1 MSTANPEKA
10 VRAILPVPIQ
20 CKCGCTVRPVTLG
33 VFAVLERIRSPLLG
47 ETPVDGP
54 LSLIPSLYAL
64 THDPADSLA
73 PNLYERSL
81 EWADTLPPSALAEIR
96 DAAERQCAAMLDVV
110 PQSAASKKRP
120 QRMDRHPRRMGGA
133 RVRVDVG
140 RDPLARPRER
150 NRPPQEA
157 APRGGRNRLRLHAK
171 RDREDRCP
179 RSSP

>member
-33 VFAVLERIRSPLLG
+33 VFAVLERIKSPLLG

-110 PQSAASKKRP
+110 PQSAASKNS
-120 QRMDRHPRRMGGA
+120 RRNSMIVLITENPVVVGKMTFVRFCLPHGG
-133 RVRVDVG
+133 G
-140 RDPLARPRER
+140 
-150 NRPPQEA
+150 EA
-157 APRGGRNRLRLHAK
+157 VLNSISGI
-171 RDREDRCP
+171 
-179 RSSP
+179 SF